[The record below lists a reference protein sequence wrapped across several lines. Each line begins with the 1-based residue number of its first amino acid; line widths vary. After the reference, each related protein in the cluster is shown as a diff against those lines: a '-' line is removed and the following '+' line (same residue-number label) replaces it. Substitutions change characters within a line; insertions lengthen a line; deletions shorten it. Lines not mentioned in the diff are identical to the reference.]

1 MPYQRL
7 YRRYG
12 SRRELLNT
20 QEGNVLLVGIVLA
33 LLYLAVISVGYLISP
48 RTSNSL
54 IMITVTNLIFGRAAG
69 MSLGYAVGFGHMLV
83 VPLNMFIESVLVLI
97 FYPLFVL
104 SWRHL
109 VLAKRLGS
117 FMKRIKRS
125 AERHEAIIQ
134 RFGILG
140 LFAFV
145 WLPFSMTGPMVGCV
159 IGYMMGL
166 GIRVNLGVV
175 ITSTCLAIVGW
186 ALFLREAMEKLAG
199 YSTYA
204 PITIVTTAIAITVII
219 HIRRTRKAQK
229 LAHRRK
235 PKAQK

>member
-1 MPYQRL
+1 
-7 YRRYG
+7 
-12 SRRELLNT
+12 
-20 QEGNVLLVGIVLA
+20 VLLVGIVLA
-33 LLYLAVISVGYLISP
+33 LLFLAVISVGYLISP
-48 RTSNSL
+48 KASNSL

-109 VLAKRLGS
+109 VVARQLGN

-125 AERHEAIIQ
+125 AERHEALIQ

-166 GIRVNLGVV
+166 STRVNLVV
-175 ITSTCLAIVGW
+175 VLTSTYLAILGW
-186 ALFLREAMEKLAG
+186 ALFLRDVMEKLAG

-204 PITIVTTAIAITVII
+204 PITIVTTAIAIMVII
-219 HIRRTRKAQK
+219 HIRRTRKAVRQATAK
-229 LAHRRK
+229 K
-235 PKAQK
+235 PGSRNSTNRSM